1 MQSPSAK
8 RSAPPAAP
16 VERTDPRPA
25 YERGNALLL
34 AGDGKAAIAAYR
46 EAVKSSPS
54 DPIGFRGL
62 GLAYEQ
68 QGETTAAIRALK
80 RYQKLAPHADDHELI
95 AKRIDRLTA
104 RAKQK

>member
-1 MQSPSAK
+1 MASPAAK
-8 RSAPPAAP
+8 RSAPAAKP
-16 VERTDPRPA
+16 EHSDPRPA

-34 AGDGKAAIAAYR
+34 AGDGKGAIAAYR

-68 QGETTAAIRALK
+68 QGETGAAVRALR
-80 RYQKLAPHADDHELI
+80 RYLKLAPNAADHDLI
-95 AKRIDRLTA
+95 ARRVDRLAA